1 MIPERNPKFSQPCL
15 LLGHQQ
21 PQSRLR
27 EALDHWKIEGPVGL
41 VSAGWEEDEDD
52 DHWVKESTGRTVIN
66 AQLFDLAERLFA
78 EDPEVIRLLR
88 QRQDELRRLREVNKI
103 QMYHLLAI
111 ARDLLTREFAGED
124 VLVPTQATFQQ
135 LQQVDHDYLE
145 LVTEVIRKYDKI
157 IDPWQRPSVRQYRL
171 RVLERLHNCQALLIA
186 GGHLGVLL
194 NRLNLC
200 RLLRHAQVPVIAW
213 SGGAMALGE
222 KAVFF
227 HHFPPHGMGDTELSR
242 SGMRWYRGLLVFPRC
257 RERLNLKSR
266 VEIALLARRFGDDL
280 CLALDQDSWLE
291 WSSERLVRSEHV
303 QCLQVDGRVGEFRLV

>member
-1 MIPERNPKFSQPCL
+1 MIPERNPKFNQPFL
-15 LLGHQQ
+15 LLGHQN

-27 EALDHWKIEGPVGL
+27 EALDRWHIHGTVGL

-52 DHWVKESTGRTVIN
+52 DAWVREAVGRPVVN

-88 QRQDELRRLREVNKI
+88 QRQDELRRLREVNKV
-103 QMYHLLAI
+103 QMLHLLSI
-111 ARDLLTREFAGED
+111 ARDLLHREFAGED
-124 VLVPTQATFQQ
+124 VLVPTQTTFQQ
-135 LQQVDHDYLE
+135 LQQVDHEYLE
-145 LVTEVIRKYDKI
+145 LVTAVIRKYDKI

-171 RVLERLHNCQALLIA
+171 RVLERLHECQALLIA

-200 RLLRHAQVPVIAW
+200 RLLRHAQVPLIAW
-213 SGGAMALGE
+213 SGGAMALGD

-242 SGMRWYRGLLVFPRC
+242 SGMRWYRGMLVFPRC
-257 RERLNLKSR
+257 QERLNLKNR
-266 VEIALLARRFGDDL
+266 VEMALLARRFGDDL
-280 CLALDQDSWLE
+280 CLALDHDSWLE
-291 WSSERLVRSEHV
+291 WSAEKLSRSENV
-303 QCLQVDGRVGEFRLV
+303 QCIQVDGRVGEFRLV